1 MSKIIL
7 TEKGERWML
16 NTYRVF
22 VTTLVMGGLLVL
34 IGFAGWIE
42 GGV

>member
-7 TEKGERWML
+7 TEKGERWVL

-34 IGFAGWIE
+34 IGFAGWVE
-42 GGV
+42 GGM

>member
-16 NTYRVF
+16 NTYRVL
-22 VTTLVMGGLLVL
+22 VTAFVMGGLLL
-34 IGFAGWIE
+34 LMGFMGWIE
-42 GGV
+42 GGM

>member
-16 NTYRVF
+16 NTYRVLA
-22 VTTLVMGGLLVL
+22 TTFVMGGLLIL
-34 IGFAGWIE
+34 IGFTGWVE
-42 GGV
+42 GGY